1 MTSLRRYLLGL
12 DIYER
17 HAVVSDILC
26 RSDSRTVIDIGGTAG
41 MLQMFSDRYM
51 VTAVNVDDSG
61 DVKYEGKRLPYADR
75 AFDAAVS
82 MDILEH
88 TPPRSRNP
96 FVEELVG
103 VAKGHVVSCGPL
115 GSDFHR
121 QAEIE
126 LNEIWR
132 QTFGE
137 YHRFLSEHIENGL
150 PTLPEIEGE
159 AILACE
165 DHELLFASDVRL
177 AGRLFLNQL
186 RMLTHSNLLVRWL
199 SLLVHALSVPR
210 HRLKVAREPSEF
222 TNRVYAHVVK
232 ND

>member
-1 MTSLRRYLLGL
+1 
-12 DIYER
+12 
-17 HAVVSDILC
+17 
-26 RSDSRTVIDIGGTAG
+26 

-61 DVKYEGKRLPYADR
+61 DVKYEGKRLPYADQT
-75 AFDAAVS
+75 FDPAVC

-150 PTLPEIEGE
+150 PTLAEIEG
-159 AILACE
+159 ILAGKNY
-165 DHELLFASDVRL
+165 ELLFVGDVRL
-177 AGRLFLNQL
+177 AGRLFLNEL
-186 RMLTHSNLLVRWL
+186 RILRHSNPLVRRGL
-199 SLLVHALSVPR
+199 SLLAQALSVPR
-210 HRLKVAREPSEF
+210 HRLKVAREPNEF
-222 TNRVYAHVVK
+222 TNRVYAHVVS
-232 ND
+232 NG